1 MILALLLLAAPN
13 VLRVYTKPIEP
24 FSYKKDG
31 ADAGFSI
38 ELWDRVA
45 KEAGLK
51 YETTWVK
58 TVPELIAALEAG
70 KADVAVAA
78 ISITSE
84 REKVIDFSQPYYESG
99 LQILV
104 GPGGPSSA
112 ATLVNTLFTW
122 DFARLLGMLALA
134 LFVSSNLL
142 WWFERRNNE
151 ENFPRP
157 YRHGVWESL
166 WWTSSVLITGGCEN
180 KTPTGIGGRMVAVVW
195 MLTGIL
201 LVSYIT
207 ASVTSAMTV
216 KSLTSGIN
224 GPSDLPGQIVGTRR
238 QHRRAVSPRSQ
249 DRDAVV
255 SLGGR
260 GLCGAG
266 GEAGERRR
274 LRRAGAAL
282 PRRQGR
288 PGAGR
293 RPSIRATELRDRP
306 AGREQAAQADQ
317 RDPAQADRDRLH
329 LRAAPEVF
337 RRYRLSARSRKSAP
351 ARRWMVRPR

>member
-1 MILALLLLAAPN
+1 M
-13 VLRVYTKPIEP
+13 
-24 FSYKKDG
+24 
-31 ADAGFSI
+31 
-38 ELWDRVA
+38 A

-104 GPGGPSSA
+104 GPGGQSSA

-207 ASVTSAMTV
+207 ASVTSAMTIR
-216 KSLTSGIN
+216 SLTSGIN
-224 GPSDLPGQIVGTRR
+224 GPSDLPGQIVGTPAGSTAERYLLD
-238 QHRRAVSPRSQ
+238 HKIETRSFPSVDEAYVALAAKQ
-249 DRDAVV
+249 VNAVV
-255 SLGGR
+255 YDAPVLLYHAAKGGQ
-260 GLCGAG
+260 
-266 GEAGERRR
+266 ERVVGHRFER
-274 LRRAGAAL
+274 
-282 PRRQGR
+282 
-288 PGAGR
+288 
-293 RPSIRATELRDRP
+293 LRDRP

-337 RRYRLSARSRKSAP
+337 RRHRLSAKSRKSAAPGPP
-351 ARRWMVRPR
+351 AEVQPTLAAPIGPGPASLSSEPASST